1 MNPEALI
8 NIVKNLLNS
17 TAMHYK
23 IQIILSTGCRLPI
36 TPNSRIA

>member
-36 TPNSRIA
+36 IPNSRIA